1 MTAVEKKVNDFAKVL
16 IGAKEYA
23 QKFANTED
31 GGCCNFDAPKVYLPG
46 WSRKS
51 VETACKKAD
60 MVCFDHKF
68 FRNSERGWVICGGT
82 SGQGN
87 RRSRMA
93 EAMQRFIKAN
103 GYNCMMYYQ
112 CD

>member
-1 MTAVEKKVNDFAKVL
+1 MTAVQKKVNDLAKVL
-16 IGAKEYA
+16 IEAK
-23 QKFANTED
+23 KFAQNYVNSED
-31 GGCCNFDAPKVYLPG
+31 GGSCNFDAPKIYLPG

-60 MVCFDHKF
+60 LSCFDHRF
-68 FRNSERGWVICGGT
+68 FRGSEKGWVICGGT

-93 EAMQRFIKAN
+93 EAMKDVIRAC